1 MPSARIFTLAFRS
14 GADTVPVC
22 FAIFPT
28 TAVGRKKGVDRV
40 WLPND
45 GQHFT
50 ATTVAMTAMRGAFD
64 RLLPLVG
71 YDRSTRSLYRRLI
84 LVKTVEHFEYM
95 RTQVTDTQKAKREMK
110 IQLSTF
116 QCSKCWEREAEISL
130 SNYKNIERLDQ
141 ALFNADSWQEASAAE
156 VFNDAIAAGWENNAT
171 PVAAASG
178 GRELPS
184 LTNSKRGH
192 ELLLFVRSCR
202 RNSAKT

>member
-14 GADTVPVC
+14 SADTVPVC

-95 RTQVTDTQKAKREMK
+95 RTQVTDTQKAKRQRK
-110 IQLSTF
+110 IQISTF

-130 SNYKNIERLDQ
+130 SNYKNIERVVV
-141 ALFNADSWQEASAAE
+141 FTADLC
-156 VFNDAIAAGWENNAT
+156 F
-171 PVAAASG
+171 
-178 GRELPS
+178 S
-184 LTNSKRGH
+184 LTLIKNLS
-192 ELLLFVRSCR
+192 S
-202 RNSAKT
+202 TI